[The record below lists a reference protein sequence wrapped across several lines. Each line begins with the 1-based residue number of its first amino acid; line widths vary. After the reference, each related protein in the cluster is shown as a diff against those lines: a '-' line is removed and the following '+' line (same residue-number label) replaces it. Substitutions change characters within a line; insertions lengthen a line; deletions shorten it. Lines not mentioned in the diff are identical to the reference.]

1 MSDDQYNEKFN
12 YFLARDLK
20 CQFVHEKDIK
30 FRFGPNKYQFFHC
43 HLPVIMNT
51 LNKNSNKSL
60 KEFLFGESS
69 MNFEFSPEFLE
80 AKQEFMMFH
89 SLQVQ
94 RTEKNANAEY
104 EYFGTTCD
112 NAYMYSLGLED
123 GRVPLRDHYRL

>member
-1 MSDDQYNEKFN
+1 MSEDKYDEKFD
-12 YFLARDLK
+12 YFLARELK

-30 FRFGPNKYQFFHC
+30 FRFGPNKYQFFHSN
-43 HLPVIMNT
+43 LPVIMNT
-51 LNKNSNKSL
+51 LNKNSNASL
-60 KEFLFGESS
+60 KEFLFGQSS
-69 MNFEFSPEFLE
+69 MDFEFPPEFLE
-80 AKQEFMMFH
+80 AKQEFMNFH

-112 NAYMYSLGLED
+112 NGYMYALGLED